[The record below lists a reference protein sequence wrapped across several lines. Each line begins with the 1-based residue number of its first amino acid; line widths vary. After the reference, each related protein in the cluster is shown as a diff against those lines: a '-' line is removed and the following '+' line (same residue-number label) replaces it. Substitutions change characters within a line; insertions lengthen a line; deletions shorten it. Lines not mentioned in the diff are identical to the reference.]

1 VRGIVT
7 TPAQTFPALA
17 PSWPRELHNRLRLS
31 RFAWGVLWYNIAVIL
46 WGAVVRATGSG
57 AGCGD
62 HWPLCNGTV
71 IQAHPRVATLIE
83 LTHRMTSGV
92 TVFAVLALLLWTY
105 RTTVRG
111 HLARAAAVAA
121 TVLTFNEAL
130 LGALLVLLHLTA
142 DNRSPARAVYL
153 SLHLANTLLLLG
165 ALALTAHFLARR
177 TAFERGT
184 VRFTDR
190 APVLFGLAATLVV
203 GVSGSLAALGDTLFP
218 SLSLRAAF
226 SQDFSGQGG
235 WLVRL
240 RLLHPMTAFVAGG
253 FIVWVVVRTVVRG
266 PRTQDRQMAF
276 GVVLLLL
283 LQYALGV
290 ADVTLLAPVWMQI
303 LHLFGADLL
312 WVSLVVLSA
321 RISVQ

>member
-1 VRGIVT
+1 MT
-7 TPAQTFPALA
+7 TPAQTFPSLA
-17 PSWPRELHNRLRLS
+17 SVRPDSLRSRLRLS
-31 RFAWGVLWYNIAVIL
+31 RFAWGVLAYNIAVIL

-71 IQAHPRVATLIE
+71 LQAHPRVATLIE

-92 TVFAVLALLLWTY
+92 TVFAVLALLFWTY
-105 RTTVRG
+105 RTTPRR
-111 HLARAAAVAA
+111 HLARVAAVTA

-165 ALALTAHFLARR
+165 ALALAAHFLGRK
-177 TAFERGT
+177 TAFERGA
-184 VRFTDR
+184 VRF
-190 APVLFGLAATLVV
+190 AHLPLALLGLAATLIV
-203 GVSGSLAALGDTLFP
+203 GISGSLAALGDTLFP
-218 SLSLRAAF
+218 AGSLRAAF
-226 SQDFSGQGG
+226 AQDFSGNSG
-235 WLVRL
+235 WLLHL
-240 RLLHPMTAFVAGG
+240 RFFHPITAFVAGG
-253 FIVWVVVRTVVRG
+253 FIVWLLARTVFRG
-266 PRTQDRQMAF
+266 SRPTERSLAI

-303 LHLFGADLL
+303 FHLLSADLL
-312 WVSLVVLSA
+312 WVALVVLTA
-321 RISVQ
+321 RVSIQ